1 MHFPKYWARGEW
13 VGTRSSGESW
23 RQLAWDCSDESQADA
38 QMRADAK
45 SRRLGES
52 AARPEAGRPDRYLYA
67 DRPLREPVLRTLGH
81 ADGECAAVVTRT
93 AYGSEVLNT
102 ERLMF
107 VDIDLPRP
115 AATGGGL
122 LALISRLF
130 GGGPKELAP
139 SPADA
144 RLANLRQWQTNNL
157 GWAFRVYRTHSGLRC
172 LVISNWEDP
181 VADTTHRTLSSLGCD
196 TRYQQLCKVQKSF
209 RARLTPKPWRCG
221 CDNPPVRFPY
231 EGDRQQALMQQWLA
245 AYQQASVGYATCQFL
260 ATVGSA
266 TTSPAMASLISE
278 HDTQTKATSDLPL
291 A

>member
-13 VGTRSSGESW
+13 TSVRSSGERW

-38 QMRADAK
+38 QSRANAK
-45 SRRLGES
+45 ARRLGET
-52 AARPEAGRPDRYLYA
+52 AATARSGRPDRYPYT
-67 DRPLREPVLRTLGH
+67 DRLLREPVLWTLDQ

-107 VDIDLPRP
+107 IDIDLPGP
-115 AATGGGL
+115 TATGGL
-122 LALISRLF
+122 LALIARLF
-130 GGGPKELAP
+130 GGGSKELVP
-139 SPADA
+139 SPSDA
-144 RLANLRQWQTNNL
+144 RLASLRQWQSNNL

-172 LVISNWEDP
+172 LVTSDWHDP
-181 VADTTHRTLSSLGCD
+181 VADPTHRVLKSLDCD
-196 TRYQQLCKVQKSF
+196 TRYQQLCKIQKSF

-231 EGDRQQALMQQWLA
+231 ADSRQEAVMQQWLIG
-245 AYQQASVGYATCQFL
+245 YQEASERHATCQFL
-260 ATVGSA
+260 ATVGNATPSSA
-266 TTSPAMASLISE
+266 MSSLITE
-278 HDTQTKATSDLPL
+278 HDARTKATSRLPL